1 MVDILMVYAI
11 NTGLS
16 TRYVSATVV
25 MCAPRTHAA
34 CAKQRR
40 ELGFCDHG
48 EPRSSAKPSQVP
60 DEIFL
65 QAITMPQ
72 NLIYSGVL
80 IIASKLYTNSV
91 LAVYVL
97 YPHPFPQECH

>member
-1 MVDILMVYAI
+1 
-11 NTGLS
+11 
-16 TRYVSATVV
+16 
-25 MCAPRTHAA
+25 
-34 CAKQRR
+34 
-40 ELGFCDHG
+40 
-48 EPRSSAKPSQVP
+48 
-60 DEIFL
+60 
-65 QAITMPQ
+65 MPQ